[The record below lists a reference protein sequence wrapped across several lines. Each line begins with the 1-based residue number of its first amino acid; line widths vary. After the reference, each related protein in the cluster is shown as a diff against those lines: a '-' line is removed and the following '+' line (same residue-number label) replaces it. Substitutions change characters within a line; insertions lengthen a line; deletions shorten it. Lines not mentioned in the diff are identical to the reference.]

1 MVAEVLGGWLPLT
14 ARVMAAAAGAAAW
27 ASAGGAAAA
36 AVGGTDEV
44 LGVALRLLACK
55 DVQVGGYGRVGGC
68 EMGGLGVLGGWH
80 WGSGGVRMGL
90 LLSLLGRGNQD
101 DLKDGVGAQ
110 CQLQPHHH
118 LQSPHS
124 RPTPNSTQ
132 VNTSKI
138 GACGGDDELE
148 PHRRTPA
155 GRATGWS
162 VLKVGWGE
170 SIQYETQDHRAWGA
184 AGRAGRQGTRG

>member
-14 ARVMAAAAGAAAW
+14 GRVMAAAAGAAAW

-55 DVQVGGYGRVGGC
+55 NV
-68 EMGGLGVLGGWH
+68 
-80 WGSGGVRMGL
+80 
-90 LLSLLGRGNQD
+90 
-101 DLKDGVGAQ
+101 
-110 CQLQPHHH
+110 
-118 LQSPHS
+118 
-124 RPTPNSTQ
+124 Q

-162 VLKVGWGE
+162 VLK
-170 SIQYETQDHRAWGA
+170 YTARL
-184 AGRAGRQGTRG
+184 TP